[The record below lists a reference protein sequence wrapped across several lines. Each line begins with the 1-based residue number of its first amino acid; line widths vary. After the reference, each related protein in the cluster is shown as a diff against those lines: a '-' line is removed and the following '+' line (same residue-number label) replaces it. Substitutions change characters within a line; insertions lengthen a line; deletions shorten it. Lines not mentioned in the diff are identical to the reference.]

1 MKTIYYSISLIL
13 SVFLSFVGWGQ
24 LLNSTTAGAGTW
36 TATTTECVTIELWGG
51 GGGGGYKLSG
61 TGAGGGGGGGGYVK
75 FSMMVTSGTT
85 YNFSIGAGGTPV
97 ASSGAF
103 ANPGGDTWFSSSS
116 FALAK
121 GGSGGK
127 NYNGVS
133 NGTGGNGATGN
144 TVPVGGTGANGG
156 NGSAAGSASNP
167 GGGGEAGGANGSGN
181 ATNGNNASGTTGGNG
196 ATTGGDGRN
205 GGSSSNG
212 NAYGGGAGGSNTTTG
227 YSGGNGGIKITSGG
241 SCTPV
246 GCSHLDGN
254 TATNG
259 SPISINSVNGTSFNM
274 GQYIQVKGM
283 EAGKRYT
290 IHTTCS
296 AYITIGTSGTPKL
309 VAGWSSNNY
318 EFTLPAASGITT
330 STTVYINLNSD
341 NACGTTGGPCQ
352 FYISCMDCDNTGSCI
367 NATEIVTYGSYSG
380 TTADNPAPNGTTG
393 GLWPQ
398 SSMCGSISIEN
409 PEFYTFTANATSIN
423 FSLCGGCSGSGV
435 QLAIFEIPSGSSCG
449 SGSVN
454 LIYGIIQVTNGIS
467 TSSLCGGGSLSV
479 TNSGSLSCV
488 STTVSGLVVGKKY
501 YIMIDGYK
509 VSGVGQCPFTLT
521 FSSGIS
527 PLSVELLS
535 FTGTPTDLGNELN
548 WVTNTEKNNDY
559 FEVEATLDGVN
570 FETVGR
576 VKGAGNSTK
585 KLTYSLL
592 DRKPLGATTYYRLKQ
607 VDFDGTVTHH
617 DLITVT
623 RTMKNQIN
631 LFPNPV
637 NDELTV
643 DFNAEMDGTYI
654 LSFVGVSGNVVEHP
668 VTLNKGYNRL
678 HLPTSELAKGF
689 YLLKVADENGNTLS
703 TNKVVKE

>member
-1 MKTIYYSISLIL
+1 
-13 SVFLSFVGWGQ
+13 
-24 LLNSTTAGAGTW
+24 
-36 TATTTECVTIELWGG
+36 
-51 GGGGGYKLSG
+51 
-61 TGAGGGGGGGGYVK
+61 
-75 FSMMVTSGTT
+75 
-85 YNFSIGAGGTPV
+85 
-97 ASSGAF
+97 
-103 ANPGGDTWFSSSS
+103 
-116 FALAK
+116 
-121 GGSGGK
+121 
-127 NYNGVS
+127 
-133 NGTGGNGATGN
+133 
-144 TVPVGGTGANGG
+144 
-156 NGSAAGSASNP
+156 
-167 GGGGEAGGANGSGN
+167 
-181 ATNGNNASGTTGGNG
+181 
-196 ATTGGDGRN
+196 
-205 GGSSSNG
+205 
-212 NAYGGGAGGSNTTTG
+212 
-227 YSGGNGGIKITSGG
+227 
-241 SCTPV
+241 
-246 GCSHLDGN
+246 
-254 TATNG
+254 
-259 SPISINSVNGTSFNM
+259 
-274 GQYIQVKGM
+274 
-283 EAGKRYT
+283 
-290 IHTTCS
+290 
-296 AYITIGTSGTPKL
+296 
-309 VAGWSSNNY
+309 
-318 EFTLPAASGITT
+318 
-330 STTVYINLNSD
+330 
-341 NACGTTGGPCQ
+341 
-352 FYISCMDCDNTGSCI
+352 
-367 NATEIVTYGSYSG
+367 
-380 TTADNPAPNGTTG
+380 
-393 GLWPQ
+393 
-398 SSMCGSISIEN
+398 SISIEN

-467 TSSLCGGGSLSV
+467 TSSLCGDGSLSV